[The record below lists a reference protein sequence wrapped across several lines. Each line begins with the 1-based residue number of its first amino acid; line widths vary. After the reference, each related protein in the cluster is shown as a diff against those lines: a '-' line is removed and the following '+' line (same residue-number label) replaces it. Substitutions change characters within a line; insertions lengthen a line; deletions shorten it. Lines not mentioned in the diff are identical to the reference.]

1 MIPEEVFLKI
11 VRSATKAPS
20 GHNTQP
26 WSFSVHEN
34 TISIQPDFSRKL
46 PVVDADNH
54 ALYISLGCA
63 LENLIIASNYHG
75 YKTKTKFIQQ
85 ENCTIIQAE
94 LIKNDSD
101 NPPDLYFQ
109 INKRQSNR
117 SKYTVQPIKEREIES
132 LANAVEENGL
142 AVKFFR
148 SKTEI
153 GELKPFIIEGNNLQ
167 FQNKAFV
174 NELVDWMRFS
184 EKEVMHRG
192 DGLWTASMGLPNM
205 GKRLGRFVMSNFV
218 SAKSEAKRWSKIIDN
233 SAGFALF
240 MTRQNTP
247 ESWIKLGRSFQ
258 RFGLTATK
266 LNISHA
272 HVNMPC
278 EEITIRHKMVEHFNL
293 KGFTPLLLIRF
304 GYAKPLPYSFRRN
317 ILEVITQQ

>member
-26 WSFSVHEN
+26 WLFSVNEN
-34 TISIQPDFSRKL
+34 TITIQPDFSRTL

-63 LENLIIASNYHG
+63 LENLIIASNYYG
-75 YKTKTKFIQQ
+75 YKVNSKIIQQ
-85 ENCTIIQAE
+85 NNYTLIQAE

-109 INKRQSNR
+109 IKKRQSNR
-117 SKYTVQPIKEREIES
+117 SKYAVQAITEHEIES
-132 LANAVEENGL
+132 LANAVEEDGV
-142 AVKFFR
+142 AIKFFR

-153 GELKPFIIEGNNLQ
+153 SELKPFIIEGNNLQ

-174 NELVDWMRFS
+174 NELVEWMRFS
-184 EKEVMHRG
+184 EKEVMQRG

-218 SAKSEAKRWSKIIDN
+218 SSKSEAKRWSKTIDN

-240 MTRQNTP
+240 MAEKNDAKY
-247 ESWIKLGRSFQ
+247 WIKLGQSFQ

-278 EEITIRHKMVEHFNL
+278 EEVSVRQKMVEHFNL
-293 KGFTPLLLIRF
+293 NGFTPLLLIRF
-304 GYAKPLPYSFRRN
+304 GYAKPMPYSFRRN
-317 ILEVITQQ
+317 IIEVITQQ